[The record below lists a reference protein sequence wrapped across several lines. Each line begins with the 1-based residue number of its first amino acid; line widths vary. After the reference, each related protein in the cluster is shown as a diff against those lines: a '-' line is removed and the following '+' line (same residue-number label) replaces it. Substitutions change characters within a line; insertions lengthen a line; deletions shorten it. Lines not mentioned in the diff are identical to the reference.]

1 MAHRDAHD
9 ATRQNTSA
17 VDRLS
22 GSAMA
27 AGSLLQL
34 DLGLPQRLR
43 LETAKLEQQR
53 ARGSLVLLVQAKLRE
68 LLQQANLRTW
78 ARLRLKAK
86 RLSAA
91 DWPPAAGLRR
101 PGRPPL
107 LVPQGWRLRRV
118 TEIPRVR
125 VRARQC
131 LLGPVPC
138 AFFREIS
145 DDQKCNRAV
154 RCGDCPISAQCRWRC
169 SRRGLAGCGNRRSRL
184 LHKRVRLAGT
194 FPIVDADKCPS
205 RLRRIED

>member
-1 MAHRDAHD
+1 
-9 ATRQNTSA
+9 
-17 VDRLS
+17 
-22 GSAMA
+22 MA

-78 ARLRLKAK
+78 ARLRVKAK

-107 LVPQGWRLRRV
+107 LGPQVLQQDCRLRLA
-118 TEIPRVR
+118 TGIPRVR

-131 LLGPVPC
+131 LLGPGLF
-138 AFFREIS
+138 AFFREIP
-145 DDQKCNRAV
+145 DVEKCNRAA
-154 RCGDCPISAQCRWRC
+154 RCGDSPIFARYRRRC
-169 SRRGLAGCGNRRSRL
+169 SRRGLVGYGNTRSRL

>member
-1 MAHRDAHD
+1 
-9 ATRQNTSA
+9 
-17 VDRLS
+17 
-22 GSAMA
+22 MA

-78 ARLRLKAK
+78 ARLRVKAK

-91 DWPPAAGLRR
+91 DW
-101 PGRPPL
+101 RPPL
-107 LVPQGWRLRRV
+107 LGPQVLQQDCRLRLA

-131 LLGPVPC
+131 LRGPGPI

-154 RCGDCPISAQCRWRC
+154 RCGDCPISARYRRRC

-184 LHKRVRLAGT
+184 LHKRARLAGT
-194 FPIVDADKCPS
+194 SPIEGADKCLS
-205 RLRRIED
+205 RLRRIQD